1 MPKMTSHSSKYISR
15 FEHAHTH
22 VRARTR
28 RCDDVAT
35 IKEEEEEEEG
45 GSKRTVSVT
54 VLFLSS
60 RES

>member
-1 MPKMTSHSSKYISR
+1 MNASLSSSKYAENDFTFVKIYLP
-15 FEHAHTH
+15 
-22 VRARTR
+22 R